1 VLDLGVYFRDD
12 NLLAVMRAALSDA
25 GRRTIVIEVLSQAVL
40 EPRTSAYI
48 RERFYAWLRSS
59 QDSKVI
65 DAITEICGG
74 QFGAQ
79 EPDLALTRLRLAA
92 QKMTGDNGV
101 FADAIGNLAAR
112 HPQKVL
118 LAIARWFSSP
128 TSLGAGIN
136 TFLALSSTLEGA
148 ILLCKKAG
156 LPVNDHGFA
165 DTLASYFQQ
174 AFAEN
179 HSSKKAKSVAL
190 AWSGYS
196 EARALDSELTT
207 RVFAVALAPDAKGS
221 LFSEFPGVGNYST
234 YWGRVYHEAV
244 TLADRQDSEATAQSG
259 DLPHATDQARPVS
272 IPAETSADYRYQVA
286 STASLNGDLA

>member
-1 VLDLGVYFRDD
+1 MRTLRSGDAVHLPTAKHGLAQAICRHLWQEYQDQREVLIKWLRKQVTLFSHDDTRRILGAVLDLGVYFRDD

-190 AWSGYS
+190 AWSG
-196 EARALDSELTT
+196 
-207 RVFAVALAPDAKGS
+207 
-221 LFSEFPGVGNYST
+221 
-234 YWGRVYHEAV
+234 
-244 TLADRQDSEATAQSG
+244 
-259 DLPHATDQARPVS
+259 
-272 IPAETSADYRYQVA
+272 
-286 STASLNGDLA
+286 